1 MTRARVTAARSF
13 FEGREGEVIS
23 RTVDKHG
30 VEYVLIV
37 FDDDPRPLR
46 FDVSFVEFL
55 DAA

>member
-1 MTRARVTAARSF
+1 VTAARSF